1 MKRRTVETRRTL
13 WRSRSSWHRP
23 GVSRCRGRRA
33 RAAVI
38 LVSSLFLVA
47 VKQPDLAELYQ
58 ASVENQDRNPVI
70 VIPGLMGSRL
80 VNRDTG
86 QVVWGAFTRKAARLK
101 KPEGMRQIMLDVWD
115 VPDDFGPEDV
125 PHLEDRLVATGP
137 ISRIKVNAV
146 FAIVTVRVY
155 SAILGALGAGG
166 YVDQTFAGLDYGP
179 EHFNCFTFFYDWR
192 KDTVANAQELGRFI
206 ATTREQVVAA
216 RRERGLPEREVRFD
230 IVAHSLGS
238 LVARYYLRYGTDDV
252 LGDLP
257 SEIPWRGAGDIDRLL
272 LVGPPNLGAVE
283 SLRQMNE
290 GRQLGPFLPKLPAV
304 VLAGIPSVYQLL
316 PRESALPL
324 LHATGQ
330 ELQVAF
336 MEVDTWLENG
346 WGPFADKQEKVLNQ
360 IFAAETSRD
369 ERRRKM
375 AVFMAASLERAS
387 QLAAALDKVPSG
399 APSSRVILFAGDS
412 ERTLAAGVARDVKG
426 RIELDFDRKT
436 TQGLDAPGD
445 GSVTRAS
452 ALGDL
457 RRDRQSAP
465 WLVSPVPWAASVFV
479 SDDHLGMTKN
489 RNFQDNLL
497 HILLDRP
504 PSWER

>member
-1 MKRRTVETRRTL
+1 MTVQRWRIA
-13 WRSRSSWHRP
+13 WRSRVSAGGSGKSNRRGHRATA
-23 GVSRCRGRRA
+23 GLIVLSA
-33 RAAVI
+33 
-38 LVSSLFLVA
+38 LFLVA
-47 VKQPDLAELYQ
+47 GKQPNLTELYQ
-58 ASVENQDRNPVI
+58 ASVENKDRNPVI

-80 VNRDTG
+80 ENRDTG

-101 KPEGMRQIMLDVWD
+101 KAEGMRQIMLDVWD

-125 PHLEDRLVATGP
+125 PLLDDRLVATGP
-137 ISRIKVNAV
+137 LDRIKVNAV
-146 FAIVTVRVY
+146 FAILTVRVY

-166 YVDQTFAGLDYGP
+166 YVDQTFAGLDYGS

-206 ATTREQVVAA
+206 EATREQVLAA
-216 RRERGLPEREVRFD
+216 RRKLGLPEREVKFD

-238 LVARYYLRYGTDDV
+238 LVARYYLRYGADDV

-257 SEIPWRGAGDIDRLL
+257 AEIPWRGGGDIDRLIL
-272 LVGPPNLGAVE
+272 IGPPNLGAVE
-283 SLRQMNE
+283 ALRQMNE
-290 GRQLGPFLPKLPAV
+290 GRQLGPFLPKLPPV
-304 VLAGIPSVYQLL
+304 ELAGIPSIYQLL
-316 PRESALPL
+316 PREAALPL
-324 LHATGQ
+324 RDSSGRERL
-330 ELQVAF
+330 VAF
-336 MEVDTWLENG
+336 MDVDTWLENG
-346 WGPFADKQEKVLNQ
+346 WGPFADKQEKVLDQ
-360 IFAAETSRD
+360 IFAAESSHD
-369 ERRRKM
+369 EKRRKM
-375 AVFMAASLERAS
+375 TVFMAASLERAS
-387 QLAAALDKVPSG
+387 QLAAALDKVSSEE
-399 APSSRVILFAGDS
+399 PSSKVILFAGDS

-426 RIELDFDRKT
+426 RIELDFDMKT

-457 RRDRQSAP
+457 RRDRESAP
-465 WLVSPVPWAASVFV
+465 WLVSPVPWTASIFV
-479 SDDHLGMTKN
+479 SDDHLGMTKD